1 MTDVRLHPANGYIRR
16 GLTCVISSDD
26 PCIPGNDGLSY
37 DFWTACMA
45 WVLDL
50 ITLRELARNSIRQ
63 SLLDEGKKNRR
74 LDLFDTDW
82 QVFVNQINNNYP
94 ESTQPI

>member
-1 MTDVRLHPANGYIRR
+1 
-16 GLTCVISSDD
+16 
-26 PCIPGNDGLSY
+26 
-37 DFWTACMA
+37 MA